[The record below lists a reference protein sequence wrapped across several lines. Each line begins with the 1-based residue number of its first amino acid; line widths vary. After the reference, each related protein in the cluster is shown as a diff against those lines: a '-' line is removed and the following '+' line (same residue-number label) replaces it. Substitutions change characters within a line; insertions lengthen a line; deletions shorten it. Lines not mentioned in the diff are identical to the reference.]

1 MSTEIKNLD
10 PKALWEIFYE
20 LTRIPRP
27 SKKEEKAVEFAKAF
41 GEKPSRI
48 RLVML

>member
-1 MSTEIKNLD
+1 MSAEIKNLE

-27 SKKEEKAVEFAKAF
+27 SRKEARAVEFARTF
-41 GEKPSRI
+41 GEK
-48 RLVML
+48 LGA